1 MKPFDNYEDPING
14 AMSEIGSASSSLL
27 MYPEFKKGYDQNSEE
42 FLSDIELNAEH
53 AREHLLAAYKLLT
66 RLANVRR
73 DFEYSFLFKGN
84 EEFSK
89 RYLLNIC
96 EALNLSKG
104 IMGIIDPCDHSTFE
118 YINETD
124 FNVEN
129 AWNLWINEVCQ
140 NEVRHDRRHCFILC
154 EEEDDDE
161 ED

>member
-1 MKPFDNYEDPING
+1 MKPFENYEDPIDG
-14 AMSEIGSASSSLL
+14 ARSEIGSASSSLL

-53 AREHLLAAYKLLT
+53 AREHLLAAYKQLNK
-66 RLANVRR
+66 LANIRQ
-73 DFEYSFLFKGN
+73 DFHFAFLFRGTEN
-84 EEFSK
+84 SQ
-89 RYLLNIC
+89 RYFLKIC

-129 AWNLWINEVCQ
+129 AWNLWINEVWF
-140 NEVRHDRRHCFILC
+140 NHRIYDDHYLYVVT
-154 EEEDDDE
+154 ED